1 MCMVQVTAVQ
11 GSLSPQEASTSYRC
25 GLTSLMEAQS
35 SSGQREAQ
43 QPPGCSEIA
52 MGQPLMS
59 REKPSLKSMTFSQDI
74 KQNKIVS

>member
-1 MCMVQVTAVQ
+1 
-11 GSLSPQEASTSYRC
+11 
-25 GLTSLMEAQS
+25 MEAQS

-74 KQNKIVS
+74 KQNKIVSWDSPVGVLGSQGLFCTQNVSH